1 MIAWWSL
8 TKEAFLI
15 LRRDR
20 VFTPVVTIGIIVA
33 LFANIASNWG
43 IDNYDK
49 ILFDIG
55 LAGFRMTGG
64 AVAMLWGVRMIAD
77 PIKDRSIELRIAS
90 PSARFSWLMSR
101 FVGLSFCLILMG
113 LIFAGVW
120 QALMLLNRFGN
131 MTNLQNWA
139 IGLLVLEWI
148 VLGSLAMLLGTL
160 AGFSTA
166 LFSTVALWLTG
177 LIAPLVAA
185 TMGSNIDPFQKQIV
199 EFAANIWNFQRFN
212 LIDQLEIGS
221 NHVLL
226 SDLVPRLEWAGC
238 VLAGCLT
245 LAAWAFQKK
254 DMT

>member
-1 MIAWWSL
+1 
-8 TKEAFLI
+8 
-15 LRRDR
+15 
-20 VFTPVVTIGIIVA
+20 
-33 LFANIASNWG
+33 
-43 IDNYDK
+43 
-49 ILFDIG
+49 
-55 LAGFRMTGG
+55 MTGG

-77 PIKDRSIELRIAS
+77 PIKDRSIELRLAS

-120 QALMLLNRFGN
+120 QGLMLLNHFGS

-148 VLGSLAMLLGTL
+148 VLGSLALLLGTL
-160 AGFSTA
+160 AGLSTA
-166 LFSTVALWLTG
+166 LFSAFALWLTG
-177 LIAPLVAA
+177 LVAPLVAA
-185 TMGSNIDPFQKQIV
+185 TMGPNSDPFQKQVV
-199 EFAANIWNFQRFN
+199 EFIANIWNFQRFN

-226 SDLVPRLEWAGC
+226 NDLYPRLEWAGC